1 MISMDKEAKPKQAGP
16 RGRAAKADG
25 ESAALKKI
33 AAMPGAYRAMGVRLH
48 AIIISECAGAGA
60 AGLVRDAGVCAG
72 REGGVLLSRGAERA
86 IHDAGL

>member
-1 MISMDKEAKPKQAGP
+1 MISMVMEAKPKQAGP

-33 AAMPGAYRAMGVRLH
+33 AAMPGAYRAMGVRLQ

-72 REGGVLLSRGAERA
+72 REGGVLLSRGAGRA